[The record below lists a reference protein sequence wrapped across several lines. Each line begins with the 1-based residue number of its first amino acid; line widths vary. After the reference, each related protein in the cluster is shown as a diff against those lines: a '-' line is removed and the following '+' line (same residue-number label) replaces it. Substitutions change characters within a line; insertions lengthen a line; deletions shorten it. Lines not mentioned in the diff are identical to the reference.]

1 MNENGETFLSS
12 STFLNDTMNIIVAN
26 WLISKK
32 KILVEILCGNHLM
45 LFSSRKIDFV
55 KCEHF
60 LVYLQCHLKYTLVAV
75 TC

>member
-32 KILVEILCGNHLM
+32 KILVEILFGNHLM
-45 LFSSRKIDFV
+45 LFSSR
-55 KCEHF
+55 
-60 LVYLQCHLKYTLVAV
+60 
-75 TC
+75 